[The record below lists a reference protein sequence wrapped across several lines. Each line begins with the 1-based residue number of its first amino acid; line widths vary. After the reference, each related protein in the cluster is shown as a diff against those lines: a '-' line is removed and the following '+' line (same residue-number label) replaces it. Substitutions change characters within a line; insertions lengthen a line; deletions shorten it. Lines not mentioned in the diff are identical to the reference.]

1 MGALKLVHDFD
12 YKKKK
17 KIHTERDRDRDVR
30 VRQPRI
36 GWMMDTL

>member
-1 MGALKLVHDFD
+1 MILITNKNI
-12 YKKKK
+12 Y
-17 KIHTERDRDRDVR
+17 TERDRDRDVR